1 MARIEV
7 AGDVC
12 LRRPRHTQGCKPM
25 MMMMIFSDR
34 LGPSG
39 EQFLIVIV
47 LLIFMA

>member
-12 LRRPRHTQGCKPM
+12 LRRPRHTQGCKP
-25 MMMMIFSDR
+25 MMMIFSDR